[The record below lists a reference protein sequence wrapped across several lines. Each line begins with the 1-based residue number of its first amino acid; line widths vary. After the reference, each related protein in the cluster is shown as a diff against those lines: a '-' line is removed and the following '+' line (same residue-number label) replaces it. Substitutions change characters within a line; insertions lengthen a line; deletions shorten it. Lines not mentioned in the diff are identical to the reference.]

1 MELCLSYFVS
11 FITSYCPGPILES
24 KGLRAAFQ
32 RKGQKRAKYLK
43 IWAKMSK
50 FENILKKGS
59 LVRATIAC
67 IETARICPNRQ
78 FSNNLLHAIT
88 CFFQNIFKFCTFLPK
103 FSNFLPFLNIFCLHL
118 AFGLLKNC
126 THALTF

>member
-67 IETARICPNRQ
+67 MKQLEYAQIGNSLTIYCTQSPA
-78 FSNNLLHAIT
+78 
-88 CFFQNIFKFCTFLPK
+88 FFKIS
-103 FSNFLPFLNIFCLHL
+103 SNFVYFCLNFQIFCP
-118 AFGLLKNC
+118 F
-126 THALTF
+126 